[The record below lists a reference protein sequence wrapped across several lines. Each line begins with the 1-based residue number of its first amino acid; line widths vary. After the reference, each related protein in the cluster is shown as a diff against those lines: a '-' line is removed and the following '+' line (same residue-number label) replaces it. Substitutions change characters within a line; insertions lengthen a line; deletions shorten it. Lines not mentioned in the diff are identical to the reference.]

1 MTTILSFYTYIYIY
15 IGGLKEVSISVN
27 GNEKNPILETEP

>member
-1 MTTILSFYTYIYIY
+1 MTTILSFYTYIYIA
-15 IGGLKEVSISVN
+15 GLKEVSISVN